1 MVMSIHSTAQDGEA
15 VFAAGIDHKVVMLRA
30 TPGGIGP
37 QAAPGRVRRARR
49 RLTPPFDV
57 C

>member
-1 MVMSIHSTAQDGEA
+1 VVVSIHLTAQDGEA

-37 QAAPGRVRRARR
+37 QAAPGRVRRARH
-49 RLTPPFDV
+49 RLPPPFDV